1 MNKHFVTAAA
11 IILAAAPAFARIEHI
26 MPRPKSVVPAE
37 NARFATRRAVILDDP
52 TQTSE
57 LRRFMEAVG
66 LTDDKAA
73 TARITVKTGPVEDAY
88 DYALAEYPNEAYSLT
103 VSNDEITITAPTAT
117 GVIRAAQT
125 LHIMAQEGDGFIEGA
140 TVTDW
145 PAFKLRG
152 FMHDVGRSFI
162 SLDELKREID
172 MLSRFKVNTFHWHLT
187 DNTGWRLEIDAY
199 PQLTG
204 SAAITRYPG
213 QFYTKAQAKELQ
225 DYAADRGVIIIP
237 EIDMPGHSGPFERA
251 MGHDMQSAQGIA
263 ELKVILAEVAAL
275 FDKAPYIHIGGD
287 EKNFPDSYL
296 VGMID
301 YVHSL
306 GKKVVIWN
314 RYNSPAIS
322 VNPKTMPCD
331 MTTNWATAGTLSTGI
346 PNIDMRYNYTNHFD
360 LFADVVGIFKSSI
373 FGVEK
378 GNPDVAGTISAAWS
392 DTKTPSEADIIRQNN
407 VYANI
412 LASAERAWTGGGQ
425 QYIEQGGTTLPSSG
439 SEHEE
444 FADWERRFLYHKA
457 TTMAETAHLI
467 PYVKQ
472 TNVCWNVTDQIPN
485 SGNANAVLEP
495 ERYLA
500 DNVDVPTSFTIN
512 GATYKARTATGA
524 GIYLRH
530 IWHPT
535 VKGFYDNPSNN
546 MTAYAWTWVYSPE
559 EQDAAALIEF
569 YTYSRSGN
577 EKAPD
582 KGKWDRRGSRI
593 WFNGEEIAAPVWQ
606 QPGASILQDQTQ
618 TGLTNE
624 NVTARPPVA
633 LHLRQ
638 GWNKVFMKLP
648 HANNGG
654 TGRDKWQFTFVITDP
669 TGTDALDGLIYSPNK
684 ILDVEGERLMN
695 AISEMTA
702 WIDANVSNTPGYYP
716 QSVTSDFNKVLND
729 ILPTLDSELPA
740 EERASQAKTLNDAF
754 EAMKSA
760 AKAAG
765 IAQPADGG
773 IYTLCTPL
781 RFTRY
786 ATGKGAGKSIIGD
799 ETPSEASE
807 WKFIKRSDNTFD
819 IINTADGTF
828 VSPQSANNTPL
839 TTVTTQPSG
848 GWTVKPADEVGYTI
862 ITCGSAQWNQTNNS
876 GLQFAVFNWGGGS
889 NISDTGCKYRF
900 TTIHDPGTGISAVVT
915 DNTDKTA
922 ADAMIYDLQGR
933 KIIRP
938 TSPGI
943 YIING
948 KKTIVR

>member
-1 MNKHFVTAAA
+1 MKKHFIAATALM
-11 IILAAAPAFARIEHI
+11 LAAAPAFARIEHI
-26 MPRPKSVVPAE
+26 MPRPKNVTPSAE
-37 NARFATRRAVILDDP
+37 STRFATGRNVKLEDP
-52 TQTSE
+52 TQTAE
-57 LRRFMEAVG
+57 LRRFMDDAG
-66 LTDDKAA
+66 LTADQTA
-73 TARITVKTGPVEDAY
+73 TARITVRTAPVDGAY
-88 DYALAEYPNEAYSLT
+88 DYTLADYPDEAYSLT
-103 VSNDEITITAPTAT
+103 VSNDEITITAPTNT

-125 LHIMAQEGDGFIEGA
+125 LRIMAQDGDGFIEGA
-140 TVTDW
+140 TITDW

-172 MLSRFKVNTFHWHLT
+172 LLSRFKVNTFHWHLT
-187 DNTGWRLEIDAY
+187 DNTGWRLAIDAY

-204 SAAITRYPG
+204 PAAITRYPG
-213 QFYTKAQAKELQ
+213 QFYTKAQARELQ
-225 DYAADRGVIIIP
+225 DYAAERGVTVIP

-263 ELKVILAEVAAL
+263 ELKIILAEVAEL

-287 EKNFPDSYL
+287 EKSFPDSYL
-296 VGMID
+296 VSMID

-314 RYNSPAIS
+314 RYNSPAVS
-322 VNPKTMPCD
+322 VNPKTIPCD
-331 MTTNWATAGTLSTGI
+331 MTTNWATSGTLSAGV

-378 GNPDVAGTISAAWS
+378 GNPDVAGTISAAWN
-392 DTKTPSEADIIRQNN
+392 DTKTPAEADIIRQNN

-412 LASAERAWTGGGQ
+412 LASAERAWTGGGR
-425 QYIEQGGTTLPSSG
+425 QYIEQGGTALPATG
-439 SEHEE
+439 AEFEE

-457 TTMAETAHLI
+457 TTMAEAAHLI
-467 PYVKQ
+467 PYVRQ
-472 TNVCWNVTDQIPN
+472 TDVRWNVTDQIPN
-485 SGNANAVLEP
+485 SGNANAVLAP
-495 ERYLA
+495 EQYLG
-500 DNVDVPTSFTIN
+500 DGVDVPSSFTI
-512 GATYKARTATGA
+512 GGTTYGTRPATGA

-535 VKGFYDNPSNN
+535 VKGIFDNPSDK
-546 MTAYAWTWVYSPE
+546 MTAYAWTWIYSPE

-582 KGKWDRRGSRI
+582 AGKWDRRGSRI
-593 WFNGEEIAAPVWQ
+593 WFNGQEIPAPAWQ
-606 QPGASILQDQTQ
+606 QPGASILQDQNE

-669 TGTDALDGLIYSPNK
+669 TGRDALDGLIYSPNK
-684 ILDVEGERLMN
+684 VLDVETELLMT

-702 WIDANVSNTPGYYP
+702 WIDANVSDTPGYYP
-716 QSVTSDFNKVLND
+716 ASVTAGFNSVLNE
-729 ILPTLDSELPA
+729 IMPTLDTEMTA
-740 EERASQAKTLNDAF
+740 AERAAQSAQLTAAF
-754 EAMKSA
+754 EEMKAEAQS
-760 AKAAG
+760 AG
-765 IAQPADGG
+765 IAEPVDGG
-773 IYTLCTPL
+773 VYTLCTPL

-786 ATGKGAGKSIIGD
+786 ATGKGIGKSMIGD
-799 ETPSEASE
+799 ETPSEASKWE
-807 WKFIKRSDNTFD
+807 FSMRADGTFD
-819 IINTADGTF
+819 IINATDRSY
-828 VSPQSANNTPL
+828 VSPLSANNTPL
-839 TTVTTQPSG
+839 TTVAARPASG
-848 GWTVKPADEVGYTI
+848 WSVKAADEIGYTI
-862 ITCGSAQWNQTNNS
+862 ITCGSAQWNQTNNA
-876 GLQFAVFNWGGGS
+876 GMQFAVYNWGNGT

-900 TTIHDPGTGISAVVT
+900 TTISTPEVGLSAPAADSVSA
-915 DNTDKTA
+915 A
-922 ADAMIYDLQGR
+922 ADAVYDLQGR
-933 KIIRP
+933 RLSAPTTPGLYIVKGRKTVIR
-938 TSPGI
+938 
-943 YIING
+943 
-948 KKTIVR
+948 